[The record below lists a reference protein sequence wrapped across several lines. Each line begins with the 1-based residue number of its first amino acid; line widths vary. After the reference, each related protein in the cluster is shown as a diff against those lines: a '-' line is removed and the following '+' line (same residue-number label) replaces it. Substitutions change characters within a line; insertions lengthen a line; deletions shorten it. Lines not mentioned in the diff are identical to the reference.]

1 MAGKIVPDKIFLVFV
16 SKENRTS
23 PKGNPYFFSN
33 IGITEIIFRVN
44 NSSENRYNQER
55 RSAFQPVD
63 AEICRSTKEYNDLS
77 SDSKRYQADLFAND
91 MILKH
96 ARLASGQVEL
106 GRNCKTF
113 YLMNED
119 TIYKG

>member
-1 MAGKIVPDKIFLVFV
+1 M
-16 SKENRTS
+16 
-23 PKGNPYFFSN
+23 
-33 IGITEIIFRVN
+33 GITEIIFRVN

-63 AEICRSTKEYNDLS
+63 TEICRSTEEYNSLK
-77 SDSKRYQADLFAND
+77 SDNKRYQADLFAND

-96 ARLASGQVEL
+96 ARLAAGFVET

-113 YLMNED
+113 YLLNED
-119 TIYKG
+119 SIYKG